1 MPAGIL
7 TKSAPVSAIIPCY
20 NCQDTI
26 RRAIQSVAAQTLLPQ
41 ELILVN
47 DASIDD
53 SPKVLRDCA
62 LCYPPD
68 WIRIIELAENKSAG
82 AARNIGWEAA
92 KSPLIAFL
100 DADDAWHPRKIE
112 IQYQWM
118 RDHPSAM
125 LTGHLL
131 AAEAENTEWPSL
143 GYLSTSTITRNQLLF
158 FSPIRT
164 QTIMLR
170 RDEPLRF
177 AEGQRF
183 SEDHFLLVNMGCS
196 EREIVLLHLVLARI
210 HKANFG
216 AGGLSSNLWA
226 MERDQLKNYVGLLQQ
241 RKVGAGLFALA
252 AVWSLVKYLRRVA
265 LTRLRHLSQEAKP
278 R

>member
-1 MPAGIL
+1 MPAGN
-7 TKSAPVSAIIPCY
+7 APVSAIIPCY

-26 RRAIQSVAAQTLLPQ
+26 SRAIQSVAAQTLLPQ

-47 DASIDD
+47 DASTDD
-53 SPKVLRDCA
+53 SRKVIRDSA

-68 WIRIIELAENKSAG
+68 WIRIIELAENKGAG
-82 AARNIGWEAA
+82 AVRNIGWEAA

-118 RDHPSAM
+118 SDHPNVM

-131 AAEAENTEWPSL
+131 AAEAENTEWQDL

-158 FSPIRT
+158 FSPICT
-164 QTIMLR
+164 PTIMLR

-183 SEDHFLLVNMGCS
+183 SEDHFLLINMGCS
-196 EREIVLLHLVLARI
+196 GREIVLLHLVLARI
-210 HKANFG
+210 HKVNFG
-216 AGGLSSNLWA
+216 AGGLSNDLWA
-226 MERDQLKNYVGLLQQ
+226 MERDQLKNYFGLLQQ
-241 RKVGAGLFALA
+241 RKVGAGLCALA
-252 AVWSLVKYLRRVA
+252 AVWSLAKYFRRVA
-265 LTRLRHLSQEAKP
+265 LRRLRLLSQEAKP